1 MNFSKFWTFLIIA
14 TFFYVACAQKR
25 LPPGGPTDVTPPSIL
40 ELFPDTINTN
50 IQKLLTIRIKFD
62 EMVNQ
67 GSFQSA
73 LRIIPP
79 NYEFEIN
86 WLDFDEVE
94 LIPADPDSQLTE
106 TVIVFIG
113 RELTDLRK
121 NGLKMSIDLI
131 FTPYDSI
138 PSGQISGK
146 IYGIENKKELQVWA
160 VTFNDSTANSPL
172 RIADIEDENQYL
184 LKYLKDPHLYLP
196 VIIEDRGKKFTIEKD
211 DKIFL
216 PYKNSAHKEF
226 NFWQPV
232 SKDSFI
238 MPGISKF
245 LLVKQNVLSW
255 QLERPDPSINFR
267 FLVNNEYTEPLF
279 IYQDPQKPATYF
291 AWWDS
296 LAAEELEI
304 VWYRDSIK
312 SADRQLVDLSEEME
326 SIIFSMKI
334 QGINEPLLPNDTLT
348 FISSVPIEPN
358 DIDQLFFSGNI
369 EGKVN
374 FTSPIKFE
382 VFPIHKWP
390 MNEIISIE
398 FKYHPLD
405 TILNFNF
412 ETFGCKIFITCSMS

>member
-1 MNFSKFWTFLIIA
+1 MNFSKFCIFLIIT

-160 VTFNDSTANSPL
+160 VTFKDSTANIPL
-172 RIADIEDENQYL
+172 RIADIEDEVN
-184 LKYLKDPHLYLP
+184 KAEGGNKAAGTR
-196 VIIEDRGKKFTIEKD
+196 VR
-211 DKIFL
+211 
-216 PYKNSAHKEF
+216 
-226 NFWQPV
+226 
-232 SKDSFI
+232 
-238 MPGISKF
+238 
-245 LLVKQNVLSW
+245 KQM
-255 QLERPDPSINFR
+255 
-267 FLVNNEYTEPLF
+267 
-279 IYQDPQKPATYF
+279 QD
-291 AWWDS
+291 
-296 LAAEELEI
+296 
-304 VWYRDSIK
+304 IK
-312 SADRQLVDLSEEME
+312 SAAQEVRK
-326 SIIFSMKI
+326 KI
-334 QGINEPLLPNDTLT
+334 L
-348 FISSVPIEPN
+348 
-358 DIDQLFFSGNI
+358 
-369 EGKVN
+369 
-374 FTSPIKFE
+374 E
-382 VFPIHKWP
+382 VR
-390 MNEIISIE
+390 ST
-398 FKYHPLD
+398 D
-405 TILNFNF
+405 
-412 ETFGCKIFITCSMS
+412 